1 MSVVETAQQ
10 DITTGEGGAPIL
22 NITPAAVKQVQFLM
36 KKRGEASLGLRVGV
50 KGGGCSGLSY
60 MMNLEPEPRDNDH
73 TFEVNGIRV
82 FVDPKSAR
90 FIEGTTLDYSI
101 KNLLEGGW
109 VFTNP
114 NAGRTCGCGTSF
126 TPK

>member
-1 MSVVETAQQ
+1 MSTVDTTA
-10 DITTGEGGAPIL
+10 TAIL
-22 NITPAAVKQVQFLM
+22 DITPAAARQVQFLIQ
-36 KKRGEASLGLRVGV
+36 KRGDPALGLRVGV

-60 MMNLEPEPRDNDH
+60 VMNLEPAPRENDL
-73 TFEVNGIRV
+73 TFELEGIRV

-90 FIEGTTLDYSI
+90 FLEGTTLDYSI

-109 VFTNP
+109 VWTNP